1 MSHDSDSRLR
11 AKSIGDSAKTFDLPR
26 ELPLVM
32 AIRSPKS
39 PRRRASDPL
48 SAYLDQLSRVP
59 PADED
64 ELQEQGERLGRT
76 RERLQEAIGPA
87 EVARCAAEYKVAR
100 QELVRSHL
108 RLVLFLARPYA
119 SRTVSLIDLVQEGN
133 LGLMQAADLFD
144 PARGCRFS
152 TYAGWWIRNCILN
165 ALACHG
171 GPVKIPVS
179 TLIHLTR
186 LRRASNSL
194 GHRYGRPATVE
205 EIAEASQVTML
216 EASRAIRHSQPV
228 VSLNASFVRGSDGSI
243 ADRTPDPF
251 VGETVWSDTQEKRV
265 ERIREAIESLSERE
279 RRILEM
285 RFGLSAAK
293 PRSRRETAEAMNV
306 SPERI
311 RQLEIAALR
320 RLRDPNRWRVPLESL
335 F

>member
-1 MSHDSDSRLR
+1 
-11 AKSIGDSAKTFDLPR
+11 
-26 ELPLVM
+26 M
-32 AIRSPKS
+32 AIKT
-39 PRRRASDPL
+39 PRRRSADPL

-59 PADED
+59 PAGEE
-64 ELQEQGERLGRT
+64 ELQKQGERLART
-76 RERLQEAIGPA
+76 RGRLQEAVGED
-87 EVARCAAEYKVAR
+87 EVARCAAAYKAAR

-144 PARGCRFS
+144 PSRGCRFS

-165 ALACHG
+165 ALACHA

-179 TLIHLTR
+179 TLIHLSR

-205 EIAEASQVTML
+205 EIAKASQVTMR
-216 EASRAIRHSQPV
+216 EARRAIRHGQPV
-228 VSLNASFVRGSDGSI
+228 VSLNASFVRDSDGSV
-243 ADRTPDPF
+243 ADRTPDPL
-251 VGETVWSDTQEKRV
+251 GRDTVWSDTQEKRV
-265 ERIREAIESLSERE
+265 ERIREAIESLTERE

-285 RFGLSAAK
+285 RFGLSAGEA
-293 PRSRRETAEAMNV
+293 RSRRETAEVMNV

-320 RLRDPNRWRVPLESL
+320 RLRDPNRWRVPVDSL
-335 F
+335 L

>member
-1 MSHDSDSRLR
+1 M
-11 AKSIGDSAKTFDLPR
+11 
-26 ELPLVM
+26 M
-32 AIRSPKS
+32 AISTDKA
-39 PRRRASDPL
+39 PRRRSTDPL
-48 SAYLDQLSRVP
+48 TTYLDQLSRVP
-59 PADED
+59 PADD
-64 ELQEQGERLGRT
+64 EALHEQGERLART
-76 RERLQEAIGPA
+76 RRRLQEASGEV
-87 EVARCAAEYKVAR
+87 EVARCTSAYRAAR

-119 SRTVSLIDLVQEGN
+119 SRTVSLLDLVQEGN

-144 PARGCRFS
+144 PSRGCRFS

-165 ALACHG
+165 ALACHA

-205 EIAEASQVTML
+205 EIAKASQVTMR
-216 EASRAIRHSQPV
+216 EAHRAIRHAQPV
-228 VSLNASFVRGSDGSI
+228 VSLSASFARGSDGTI
-243 ADRTPDPF
+243 ADRTADPF
-251 VGETVWSDTQEKRV
+251 VGETVWSDTQEKRS
-265 ERIREAIESLSERE
+265 ERIREAIESLPDRE

-285 RFGLSAAK
+285 RFGLSAGQV
-293 PRSRRETAEAMNV
+293 RSRRETAEVMNV

-335 F
+335 L